1 MDEYSC
7 DVLII
12 GAGPAGLTAGLYC
25 GRSGRDTIIL
35 EGKEPP
41 AILLAK
47 DIYNYPGFER
57 IEGPKLQEHFR
68 KPFKHYK
75 TVKFLPGDV
84 ISLMVGMGKNMIS
97 TRTANIMADAVIIAT
112 GRGLRKEKI
121 KGEDSFLGYGVSY
134 CALCDGPIYKGK
146 TVYLYGSD
154 EEMFEDGLILTDMGC
169 NVKIIVPKQLDT
181 LSGALVEKVKE
192 IKEKNIEIFE
202 NSEVIEIVGDSK
214 GVVQKIVCKPISS
227 SDPSENKIFSLSC
240 LFIFSHVPSNAI
252 FKKAGVDLDEHGNI
266 KIDKDQHTNLKGIF
280 AAGDVTGG
288 LYQVVFATAE
298 GAKAGIMACK
308 YLHHL
313 KNVTT

>member
-7 DVLII
+7 EILII
-12 GAGPAGLTAGLYC
+12 GAGPAGLAAGIYC
-25 GRSGRDTIIL
+25 GRSGRNSIIL

-47 DIYNYPGFER
+47 EIYNYPGFER
-57 IEGPKLQEHFR
+57 IEGPKLQENFR
-68 KPFKHYK
+68 KPFKNYK

-84 ISLMVGMGKNMIS
+84 ISLMVGMGKNLIS
-97 TRTANIMADAVIIAT
+97 TRTANITADVVIIAT

-121 KGEDSFLGYGVSY
+121 KGEDRFIGYGVSY

-154 EEMFEDGLILTDMGC
+154 EELFEDGLILTEMGC
-169 NVKIIVPKQLDT
+169 DVKIIVPKPLN
-181 LSGALVEKVKE
+181 ALPENLTIKVEEVK
-192 IKEKNIEIFE
+192 KRNIEITE
-202 NSEVIEIVGDSK
+202 NTDVVEIIGDHK
-214 GVVQKIVCKPISS
+214 GIVQKIICKPVGSS
-227 SDPSENKIFSLSC
+227 NLTENKTFNLSC

-252 FKKAGVDLDEHGNI
+252 FKKAGVELDDKGNI
-266 KIDKDQHTNLKGIF
+266 KIDKDQHTNLKSIF

-308 YLHHL
+308 YLRHL
-313 KNVTT
+313 KNEPA